1 MEINKCSEEEARKEM
16 ERIAEDNQI
25 TGNDIDWTNMDQEN
39 LEEEDES
46 EDQKKKNPIGF
57 RGGDET

>member
-1 MEINKCSEEEARKEM
+1 MEINKCSEEEARKEL
-16 ERIAEDNQI
+16 ERIAEDSQI

-39 LEEEDES
+39 PEEEEQ